1 MQFQDLIFHTT
12 LNTNVLEFVPRRCAH
27 HPSNTLPDEIV
38 PSPSSVE
45 PNTTPLFVPKSTLN
59 VDVAEFLPRNYIKPS
74 AVVPEITESEESLA
88 DSSLPQPSEN
98 SADPPKDIVAT
109 IKPKSNHRY
118 RNIPTVTIPA
128 ATTPD
133 KNKPSYSSI
142 SANRI
147 NNLID
152 NRSDKSSVAVVKESL
167 DTAKI
172 APAKIEQVIMKSDLE
187 SKVVES
193 SAMKQEF
200 IFVERI
206 KKQGNNRN
214 NTSKVSN
221 KSTVKG
227 NVNLSKKSKID
238 RINSNDKIVLVKPDE
253 KPVVTIKEKVQ
264 PLPTYAQIIAPVISA
279 TKVNSS
285 VVTVDQPKQI
295 KLEAVITDENPKVI
309 PKPMQPVQAWHTVKS
324 KGKKKIQPVE
334 LSEDFWDEKEPES
347 TVMTAPKITE
357 SSPILPV
364 IETVP
369 EIIIE
374 PKPKANILKTPK
386 KPKKSKAKKSS
397 KQLTTSAV
405 LEIIEPNLAEAS
417 VEIINECNDQIDS
430 EQVVP
435 IEVVEVSPKEE
446 ELFDIS
452 EFDFESDP
460 AIFVNAIT
468 PSAIYTEPIVDKT
481 LLKNNSGFSLNG
493 SMNFGNC
500 KFDFGSGG
508 KGSSRVLREE
518 EEMVMRAMRSLS
530 FAKDLKVDL
539 MKPIEI
545 ELVSDPAE
553 LLEVVEKFEQLL
565 DETVAISQDLIA
577 NDDESSCQLKPE
589 SVNCSE
595 VNEIE
600 NTVNKVENVQI
611 ESPAGESK
619 AVLSYGNSFE
629 SDSEAVLEIGAQN
642 QELANLSNEFTQNV
656 PEEAVVSV
664 QDILVSER
672 DHLESSMGMETDI
685 LNSNEVYEITDAIN
699 QLEESAVKDVSEV
712 PDDKDDIIVNDN
724 VKTDSSMTDMELV
737 VTSAAFAEP
746 GDTESVSQVLSSAE
760 NDDEYDEDSSTVV
773 TQLNGYIEDV
783 MVDPNFDTSVDED
796 DDDDM
801 IIDTVTDGDI
811 EELIKQATQIVQLT
825 NGSTD
830 WMNMTSKPFDSTASM
845 LIEADDKDHQER
857 IESPRSSE
865 DSGILD
871 NHEDT
876 MNSSEYDS
884 GDCGVAESVTPPS
897 GSLTQAV
904 SRWLVQKQKEKSVEP
919 ILRLPGD
926 PLLSDSIEKSI
937 QRIQISAMLK
947 SYADDDDYGD
957 DDEDDNELMTSDE
970 SDNEIEMP
978 APKNSKSNPLDVLS
992 AENDNALT
1000 CKRVANVNSNTLDAT
1015 PIDALDQPDI
1025 LEYWENDPMLQQPT
1039 SANKSRINYAQLLD
1053 SVGTKTTDDIL
1064 LSNNCYNNNDNT
1076 KLSNKTNN
1084 RSSTLQQQL
1093 NHKTAP
1099 KSSSFN
1105 YFKPPEMSCKIM

>member
-1 MQFQDLIFHTT
+1 M
-12 LNTNVLEFVPRRCAH
+12 EFVPRCAQ

-45 PNTTPLFVPKSTLN
+45 PTTYLVVPKSTLN

-74 AVVPEITESEESLA
+74 VDVPEIPEIEESL
-88 DSSLPQPSEN
+88 DDPSQPSVVCTD
-98 SADPPKDIVAT
+98 APKDIDT
-109 IKPKSNHRY
+109 SIKPKSNHRY
-118 RNIPTVTIPA
+118 RNIPAVAIPA
-128 ATTPD
+128 VTTLD

-152 NRSDKSSVAVVKESL
+152 NRSDKNSVAVVKESL

-172 APAKIEQVIMKSDLE
+172 APAKIDQVILKSDLE
-187 SKVVES
+187 SNVVETP
-193 SAMKQEF
+193 AKKEEF
-200 IFVERI
+200 IFVDRN

-214 NTSKVSN
+214 NTSKVRN

-227 NVNLSKKSKID
+227 NVCLSKQSKID
-238 RINSNDKIVLVKPDE
+238 RLNSNDKNVIVKPDE
-253 KPVVTIKEKVQ
+253 KPVVQIEQTVKQ
-264 PLPTYAQIIAPVISA
+264 LPTYAQIIAPITTKVIS
-279 TKVNSS
+279 SP
-285 VVTVDQPKQI
+285 VTVDPPKQI
-295 KLEAVITDENPKVI
+295 KVEAVITDENPKI
-309 PKPMQPVQAWHTVKS
+309 LPKPMQPIQAWHTVKS

-334 LSEDFWDEKEPES
+334 LSEDFWEEKEPEPI
-347 TVMTAPKITE
+347 VMVAPKITE
-357 SSPILPV
+357 PTPKLPTV
-364 IETVP
+364 DIVP
-369 EIIIE
+369 EVIIE
-374 PKPKANILKTPK
+374 PKPNNPKTAK

-397 KQLTTSAV
+397 KQPTAD
-405 LEIIEPNLAEAS
+405 LEIIEPNFAEAS
-417 VEIINECNDQIDS
+417 VDIINECNDQIDS
-430 EQVVP
+430 ENLLP
-435 IEVVEVSPKEE
+435 IEVIEDPAKADE
-446 ELFDIS
+446 FDIS
-452 EFDFESDP
+452 DFDFESDP

-468 PSAIYTEPIVDKT
+468 PSAIYTEQIVDKT
-481 LLKNNSGFSLNG
+481 MLNNSSGFSLNG
-493 SMNFGNC
+493 SMNFSNG

-518 EEMVMRAMRSLS
+518 EEMVMRAMRSLT
-530 FAKDLKVDL
+530 FAKELKVDL

-545 ELVSDPAE
+545 ELVSAPEE
-553 LLEVVEKFEQLL
+553 LIEDVAKFEQLL
-565 DETVAISQDLIA
+565 NATVAISQDLIK
-577 NDDESSCQLKPE
+577 NEDEDRCQLVVDTEAEAVDGFE
-589 SVNCSE
+589 S
-595 VNEIE
+595 NELE
-600 NTVNKVENVQI
+600 HTLRDVENVQV
-611 ESPAGESK
+611 ESPEELSE
-619 AVLSYGNSFE
+619 AVLSYGNNFQA
-629 SDSEAVLEIGAQN
+629 DSEAVVEIEVHHHQ
-642 QELANLSNEFTQNV
+642 LADLSNEFTQNV
-656 PEEAVVSV
+656 PEEIIEIANVQVV
-664 QDILVSER
+664 LVSGE
-672 DHLESSMGMETDI
+672 DHLESTVDMETDSVLSI
-685 LNSNEVYEITDAIN
+685 EADEISDAIN
-699 QLEESAVKDVSEV
+699 QHVESAVIDCSENTV
-712 PDDKDDIIVNDN
+712 DENDIIANDN
-724 VKTDSSMTDMELV
+724 FKTDMELV
-737 VTSAAFAEP
+737 GSSAACTDPA
-746 GDTESVSQVLSSAE
+746 DIDCAAAD
-760 NDDEYDEDSSTVV
+760 NYDDYDEDSSTVV

-811 EELIKQATQIVQLT
+811 EELIKQATKIVELT
-825 NGSTD
+825 NGSTG
-830 WMNMTSKPFDSTASM
+830 WMNMANDPFDSTTSM
-845 LIEADDKDHQER
+845 ITEADDKDHQDR

-947 SYADDDDYGD
+947 SYADDDDYGED
-957 DDEDDNELMTSDE
+957 DDELMTSDE
-970 SDNEIEMP
+970 SDNEIEIP
-978 APKNSKSNPLDVLS
+978 APKNSKSNPLHVLS
-992 AENDNALT
+992 AENDNDQT
-1000 CKRVANVNSNTLDAT
+1000 CKRVANVNSKTLHAT

-1025 LEYWENDPMLQQPT
+1025 LEYWENDPMLQQPPT

-1064 LSNNCYNNNDNT
+1064 LSNNFYKNNDNT

-1084 RSSTLQQQL
+1084 CSSTSKQQL